1 MTILLKHKAVIV
13 AGVLSVIPVQSVMA
27 MNGGVVL
34 DNQNSLENGYTL
46 VAADEKNKLAQDFI
60 QNIGAQAVS
69 FLGNDNLSEEQKT
82 SQFRAL
88 LNDSFDMRTIG
99 RFAMGRHWRGA
110 SKEQRSEYLDLFND
124 MVIDVYAGRFSEY
137 KGQGFEVVSSRAD
150 GKKDF
155 LVSSYIVPGN
165 GSKIK
170 LDWRLR
176 HKEGQY
182 KIIDIIIEGV
192 SMSLT
197 QRSDFSSVIQRGGG
211 NVDVLLDHL
220 RK

>member
-1 MTILLKHKAVIV
+1 MAVT
-13 AGVLSVIPVQSVMA
+13 APSYQDGASQKSGYVLTVS
-27 MNGGVVL
+27 
-34 DNQNSLENGYTL
+34 
-46 VAADEKNKLAQDFI
+46 DEKNQQAKDFVE
-60 QNIGAQAVS
+60 NIGKQAVS
-69 FLGNDNLSEEQKT
+69 FLGNASYTKAKKEKAFDK
-82 SQFRAL
+82 L

-99 RFAMGRHWRGA
+99 RFAMGRHWRSA
-110 SKEQRSEYLDLFND
+110 SKDQQAEYQKLFKD
-124 MVIDVYAGRFSEY
+124 MVVRVYASRFSEY
-137 KGQGFEVVSSRAD
+137 KGQGFDVVSSRAD
-150 GKKDF
+150 GKKDY

-176 HKEGQY
+176 HKNGQY
-182 KIIDIIIEGV
+182 KVIDIIIEGV

-211 NVDVLLDHL
+211 KIDVLLDHL

>member
-1 MTILLKHKAVIV
+1 MTILFKDKAILLAGALSIMPLQHAV
-13 AGVLSVIPVQSVMA
+13 AVTSFSVEQPFGI
-27 MNGGVVL
+27 N
-34 DNQNSLENGYTL
+34 ENIMY
-46 VAADEKNKLAQDFI
+46 VAVDEKNKQAQDFI
-60 QNIGAQAVS
+60 ENIGVQAVG
-69 FLGNDNLSEEQKT
+69 FLGDANLSPEQKT
-82 SQFRAL
+82 AQFRDL
-88 LNDSFDMRTIG
+88 LNTSFDMRTIG
-99 RFAMGRHWRGA
+99 RFAMGRHWRSA
-110 SKEQRSEYLDLFND
+110 SKEQQTEYLNLFND
-124 MVIDVYAGRFSEY
+124 MVINVYTGRFSEY

-150 GKKDF
+150 GKKDY

-176 HKEGQY
+176 HKNGQY
-182 KIIDIIIEGV
+182 KVIDIIIEGV

-211 NVDVLLDHL
+211 KVDVLLEHL